1 MIRDRAGGAGAGA
14 TQWEAGLLGF
24 HTRGQGAA
32 RLYRGLS
39 VVWATILLLVGIAS
53 LLGPP
58 PASPHTI
65 LCRFALYNVLGAIVW
80 SVMFVGAGFFFGN
93 LPFVQKNF
101 TLVVLA
107 IVVVSVVP
115 IGLELLVARREQ
127 QEEQQKK
134 GGSSSSS

>member
-1 MIRDRAGGAGAGA
+1 M
-14 TQWEAGLLGF
+14 
-24 HTRGQGAA
+24 
-32 RLYRGLS
+32 LS
-39 VVWATILLLVGIAS
+39 GPRYYCS
-53 LLGPP
+53 LESPHSSACPP
-58 PASPHTI
+58 PLPI

-115 IGLELLVARREQ
+115 IGLELLAARREQ